1 MKLAED
7 LTEEERQT
15 IREGLNEEGK
25 AVFDILT
32 KPEPELTE
40 KERDQVKVVARTL
53 LQTLKDE
60 KFVLDWRSYAQ
71 KLVTA
76 IIRRRFEVA

>member
-7 LTEEERQT
+7 LTEEEQQT

-32 KPEPELTE
+32 K
-40 KERDQVKVVARTL
+40 
-53 LQTLKDE
+53 
-60 KFVLDWRSYAQ
+60 
-71 KLVTA
+71 
-76 IIRRRFEVA
+76 